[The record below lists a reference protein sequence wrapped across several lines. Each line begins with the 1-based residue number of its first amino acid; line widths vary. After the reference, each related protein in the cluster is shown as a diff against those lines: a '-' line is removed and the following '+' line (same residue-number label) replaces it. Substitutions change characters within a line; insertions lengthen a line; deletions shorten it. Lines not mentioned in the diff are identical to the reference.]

1 MYLFC
6 PRNVHVPVFCFLYL
20 ERANAAMAMAAPP
33 TWLSHDERPPRAF
46 RKARVLPLKLRSS
59 GCAMRTIARCGN
71 KRNHGAWKWDK
82 NGEKNGGWDFMGI
95 KWDQMKNWQTLMGMS
110 SYGFS
115 TKKNIMWCFVHF
127 SLVLNENMMNC
138 STPTAKAPKFGQ
150 LLQFVCTNEHFLMIQ
165 PGMWNQIPPCS

>member
-1 MYLFC
+1 
-6 PRNVHVPVFCFLYL
+6 
-20 ERANAAMAMAAPP
+20 
-33 TWLSHDERPPRAF
+33 
-46 RKARVLPLKLRSS
+46 
-59 GCAMRTIARCGN
+59 
-71 KRNHGAWKWDK
+71 
-82 NGEKNGGWDFMGI
+82 
-95 KWDQMKNWQTLMGMS
+95 LMGMS